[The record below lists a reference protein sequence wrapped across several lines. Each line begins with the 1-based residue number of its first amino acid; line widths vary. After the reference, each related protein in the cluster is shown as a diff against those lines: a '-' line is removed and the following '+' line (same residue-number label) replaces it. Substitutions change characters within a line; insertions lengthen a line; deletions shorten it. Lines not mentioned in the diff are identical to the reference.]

1 MREPIVVRYAATD
14 ADVVL
19 IHKFLCFIAGPKLPG
34 AIDPKDSIH
43 EVWRVVKDEVALMAT
58 RGDDLVGTMGLALLR
73 QWWGNVR
80 FLGNRWFF
88 CVPGSRAWKP
98 LLKEA
103 RAIAVAS
110 EVECIIASEERGKI
124 TILNKSRLRAG
135 PPPLASNL
143 VH

>member
-1 MREPIVVRYAATD
+1 MREKIEVRYAASD
-14 ADVVL
+14 QDVVD
-19 IHKFLCFIAGPKLPG
+19 IHRFLCVIAGPKLPG
-34 AIDPKDSIH
+34 AIDPKDSIT
-43 EVWRVVKDEVALMAT
+43 EVWRICHDEVALMAF
-58 RGDDLVGTMGLALLR
+58 RGDELVGTMGLALLK

-80 FLGNRWFF
+80 FLGNRFFF
-88 CVPGSRAWKP
+88 CIPGSRAWKP